1 MNEDMSDMI
10 KNLSSMLNG
19 KEIPEDIKNIISNIA
34 SNNSNHSHH
43 SNNSNYHNNSN
54 NNNSSSNNNS
64 YNTSNTNNYSSNTQY
79 NDDVSSDSRSN
90 NFNEKSTPDIDIG
103 MILKMKQIMDSMK
116 SNKDDPR
123 ANLLLSLKPYL
134 KNSRQEKVD
143 QYIKLFNMSKVFE
156 VINPLGGDTKNGI

>member
-19 KEIPEDIKNIISNIA
+19 KEMPEDIKNIISNIA
-34 SNNSNHSHH
+34 SNNNNHT
-43 SNNSNYHNNSN
+43 NSN
-54 NNNSSSNNNS
+54 NYNNNS
-64 YNTSNTNNYSSNTQY
+64 TTNNNNNINKNNFETNSYSNNQH
-79 NDDVSSDSRSN
+79 DDISSDSRSN
-90 NFNEKSTPDIDIG
+90 NFTSSEKTSPDIDIG

>member
-19 KEIPEDIKNIISNIA
+19 KEMPEDIKNIINNFA
-34 SNNSNHSHH
+34 SNNSNH
-43 SNNSNYHNNSN
+43 NNSNY
-54 NNNSSSNNNS
+54 NNNSQ
-64 YNTSNTNNYSSNTQY
+64 TNNYSSNNQH
-79 NDDVSSDSRSN
+79 DDDISSDSRTN
-90 NFNEKSTPDIDIG
+90 NSSFNEKSSPDIDIG

>member
-19 KEIPEDIKNIISNIA
+19 KEMPEDIKNIISNIA
-34 SNNSNHSHH
+34 SNNNNHT
-43 SNNSNYHNNSN
+43 NSN
-54 NNNSSSNNNS
+54 NYNSTTNNNNNINKNNFETNSYSNN
-64 YNTSNTNNYSSNTQY
+64 QH
-79 NDDVSSDSRSN
+79 DDISSDSRSD
-90 NFNEKSTPDIDIG
+90 NFTSSEKTSPDIDIG

>member
-19 KEIPEDIKNIISNIA
+19 KDMPEDIKNIISNF
-34 SNNSNHSHH
+34 
-43 SNNSNYHNNSN
+43 
-54 NNNSSSNNNS
+54 SSNNK
-64 YNTSNTNNYSSNTQY
+64 NTNNEDISSEERNS
-79 NDDVSSDSRSN
+79 NFDSDSY
-90 NFNEKSTPDIDIG
+90 STPDIDIG
-103 MILKMKQIMDSMK
+103 MILKMKKIMDSMK
-116 SNKDDPR
+116 NNKDDPR

-156 VINPLGGDTKNGI
+156 VINPLGGDTKNGL

>member
-19 KEIPEDIKNIISNIA
+19 KDMPEDIKNIISNIA
-34 SNNSNHSHH
+34 SNNNNH
-43 SNNSNYHNNSN
+43 NNTKNNNNYNNSN
-54 NNNSSSNNNS
+54 NN
-64 YNTSNTNNYSSNTQY
+64 SNTHNNNYSSNNQY
-79 NDDVSSDSRSN
+79 DDDISSDSRSN
-90 NFNEKSTPDIDIG
+90 NSNFNEKSTPDIDIG

-116 SNKDDPR
+116 NNKDDPR

>member
-19 KEIPEDIKNIISNIA
+19 KDIPEDIKNIISNFA
-34 SNNSNHSHH
+34 SNNSNTN
-43 SNNSNYHNNSN
+43 SNNSSNDSN
-54 NNNSSSNNNS
+54 NNNSYSDSSHKE
-64 YNTSNTNNYSSNTQY
+64 
-79 NDDVSSDSRSN
+79 DISSDSRN
-90 NFNEKSTPDIDIG
+90 NNSGQNTTPDIDID
-103 MILKMKQIMDSMK
+103 MIFKMKKIMDSMK
-116 SNKDDPR
+116 NNKDDPR

-156 VINPLGGDTKNGI
+156 VINPLGGDTKHGI

>member
-10 KNLSSMLNG
+10 KNLSSMLNS
-19 KEIPEDIKNIISNIA
+19 KEMPEDIKNIISNIA
-34 SNNSNHSHH
+34 SNNSNH
-43 SNNSNYHNNSN
+43 NNSNHH
-54 NNNSSSNNNS
+54 
-64 YNTSNTNNYSSNTQY
+64 TDNYSSNNQH
-79 NDDVSSDSRSN
+79 DDDISSNSRSN
-90 NFNEKSTPDIDIG
+90 NSSFNEKSTPDIDIG

-116 SNKDDPR
+116 NNKDDPR

>member
-19 KEIPEDIKNIISNIA
+19 KEMPEDIKNIISNIA
-34 SNNSNHSHH
+34 SNN
-43 SNNSNYHNNSN
+43 NNHNNSN
-54 NNNSSSNNNS
+54 NN
-64 YNTSNTNNYSSNTQY
+64 SNTHNNNYSSNNQY
-79 NDDVSSDSRSN
+79 DDDISSNSRSN
-90 NFNEKSTPDIDIG
+90 NSNFDEKSTPDIDIG

>member
-19 KEIPEDIKNIISNIA
+19 KEMPEDIKNIISNIT
-34 SNNSNHSHH
+34 SNNSNHNNTT
-43 SNNSNYHNNSN
+43 NNSNPH
-54 NNNSSSNNNS
+54 
-64 YNTSNTNNYSSNTQY
+64 TDNYSSNSQH
-79 NDDVSSDSRSN
+79 DDDISSDFRSN
-90 NFNEKSTPDIDIG
+90 NSSFNEKSTPDIDIG

>member
-1 MNEDMSDMI
+1 MSDMI

-19 KEIPEDIKNIISNIA
+19 KEMPEDIKNIINNFA
-34 SNNSNHSHH
+34 SNNSNH
-43 SNNSNYHNNSN
+43 NNSNY
-54 NNNSSSNNNS
+54 NNNSQ
-64 YNTSNTNNYSSNTQY
+64 TNNYSSNNQH
-79 NDDVSSDSRSN
+79 DDDISSDSRTN
-90 NFNEKSTPDIDIG
+90 NSSFNEKSSPDIDIG

>member
-19 KEIPEDIKNIISNIA
+19 KDMPEDIKNIISNFA
-34 SNNSNHSHH
+34 SNNSNI
-43 SNNSNYHNNSN
+43 N
-54 NNNSSSNNNS
+54 NNNSSNNFNNNNS
-64 YNTSNTNNYSSNTQY
+64 HNTTSH
-79 NDDVSSDSRSN
+79 NDDISSDSRDNNSSSN
-90 NFNEKSTPDIDIG
+90 SSPDIDIG
-103 MILKMKQIMDSMK
+103 MIIKMKKIMDSMK
-116 SNKDDPR
+116 NNKDDPR

-143 QYIKLFNMSKVFE
+143 QYVKLFNMSKVFE

>member
-19 KEIPEDIKNIISNIA
+19 KEMPEDIKNIISNLS
-34 SNNSNHSHH
+34 SNNNTH
-43 SNNSNYHNNSN
+43 NNNNNNSN
-54 NNNSSSNNNS
+54 NN
-64 YNTSNTNNYSSNTQY
+64 SNTHNNNYSSNSQY
-79 NDDVSSDSRSN
+79 NDDVSSDSRASN
-90 NFNEKSTPDIDIG
+90 SNFNEKSTPDIDIS

-116 SNKDDPR
+116 NNKDDPR

>member
-19 KEIPEDIKNIISNIA
+19 KKMPEDIKNIISNIT
-34 SNNSNHSHH
+34 SNNSNHNNTT
-43 SNNSNYHNNSN
+43 NNSNPH
-54 NNNSSSNNNS
+54 
-64 YNTSNTNNYSSNTQY
+64 TDNYSSNNQH
-79 NDDVSSDSRSN
+79 DDDISSDFRSN
-90 NFNEKSTPDIDIG
+90 NSSFNEKSTPDIDIG

>member
-19 KEIPEDIKNIISNIA
+19 KEMPEDIKNIISNIT
-34 SNNSNHSHH
+34 SNNSNHNNTT
-43 SNNSNYHNNSN
+43 NNSNPH
-54 NNNSSSNNNS
+54 
-64 YNTSNTNNYSSNTQY
+64 TDNYSSNNQH
-79 NDDVSSDSRSN
+79 DDDISSDFRSN
-90 NFNEKSTPDIDIG
+90 NSSFNEKSTPDIDIG

>member
-19 KEIPEDIKNIISNIA
+19 KEMPEDIKNIISNIA
-34 SNNSNHSHH
+34 
-43 SNNSNYHNNSN
+43 YN
-54 NNNSSSNNNS
+54 NNNHTNSTTNNNNNINKNNFETNSYSNN
-64 YNTSNTNNYSSNTQY
+64 QH
-79 NDDVSSDSRSN
+79 DDISSDSRSD
-90 NFNEKSTPDIDIG
+90 NFTSSEKTSPDIDIG

>member
-19 KEIPEDIKNIISNIA
+19 KEMPEDIKNIISNIA
-34 SNNSNHSHH
+34 SNN
-43 SNNSNYHNNSN
+43 NNHNNSN
-54 NNNSSSNNNS
+54 NNSNTHNNNCSSNN
-64 YNTSNTNNYSSNTQY
+64 QY
-79 NDDVSSDSRSN
+79 DDDISSDSRSN
-90 NFNEKSTPDIDIG
+90 NSNFNEKSTPDIDIG

-116 SNKDDPR
+116 NNKDDPR

>member
-19 KEIPEDIKNIISNIA
+19 KEMPEDIKNIINNFA
-34 SNNSNHSHH
+34 SNNSN
-43 SNNSNYHNNSN
+43 Y
-54 NNNSSSNNNS
+54 NNNSQ
-64 YNTSNTNNYSSNTQY
+64 TNNYSSNNQH
-79 NDDVSSDSRSN
+79 DDDISSDSRTN
-90 NFNEKSTPDIDIG
+90 NSSFNEKSSPDIDIG

>member
-19 KEIPEDIKNIISNIA
+19 KEMPEDIKNIISNIA
-34 SNNSNHSHH
+34 SNN
-43 SNNSNYHNNSN
+43 NNHNNSN
-54 NNNSSSNNNS
+54 NNSNTHNNSYSSNN
-64 YNTSNTNNYSSNTQY
+64 QY
-79 NDDVSSDSRSN
+79 DDDISSDSRGSN
-90 NFNEKSTPDIDIG
+90 SSFNEKSTPDIDIG

-116 SNKDDPR
+116 NNKNDPR

>member
-19 KEIPEDIKNIISNIA
+19 KEMPEDIKNIINNFA
-34 SNNSNHSHH
+34 SNNSNH
-43 SNNSNYHNNSN
+43 NNSNY
-54 NNNSSSNNNS
+54 NNNSQ
-64 YNTSNTNNYSSNTQY
+64 TSNHSNDNQH
-79 NDDVSSDSRSN
+79 NDDISSDSRNNSS
-90 NFNEKSTPDIDIG
+90 NFNEKSSPDIDIG

>member
-19 KEIPEDIKNIISNIA
+19 KEMPEDIKNIISNIA
-34 SNNSNHSHH
+34 SSNNNHANSNNYNNSNTG
-43 SNNSNYHNNSN
+43 N
-54 NNNSSSNNNS
+54 NNNINKNNSQTDNYSNN
-64 YNTSNTNNYSSNTQY
+64 QH
-79 NDDVSSDSRSN
+79 DDDISSDSRSN
-90 NFNEKSTPDIDIG
+90 NSTFNEKSSPDIDIG

>member
-19 KEIPEDIKNIISNIA
+19 KEMPEDIKNIISNIT
-34 SNNSNHSHH
+34 SNNSNHNNTT
-43 SNNSNYHNNSN
+43 NNSNPH
-54 NNNSSSNNNS
+54 
-64 YNTSNTNNYSSNTQY
+64 TDNYSSN
-79 NDDVSSDSRSN
+79 NPHDDDISSDFRSN
-90 NFNEKSTPDIDIG
+90 NSSFNEKSTPDIDIG

>member
-19 KEIPEDIKNIISNIA
+19 KEMPEDIKNIINNFA
-34 SNNSNHSHH
+34 SNNSNH
-43 SNNSNYHNNSN
+43 NNSNY
-54 NNNSSSNNNS
+54 NNNSQTNNHCNNS
-64 YNTSNTNNYSSNTQY
+64 QH
-79 NDDVSSDSRSN
+79 NDDISSDSRNNSSN
-90 NFNEKSTPDIDIG
+90 SNEKSSPDIDIG

>member
-19 KEIPEDIKNIISNIA
+19 KDMPEDIKNIISNFA
-34 SNNSNHSHH
+34 SNNSNI
-43 SNNSNYHNNSN
+43 N
-54 NNNSSSNNNS
+54 NNNSSNDFNNNNS
-64 YNTSNTNNYSSNTQY
+64 HNTTSH
-79 NDDVSSDSRSN
+79 NDDISSDSRDNNSSSN
-90 NFNEKSTPDIDIG
+90 SSPDIDIG
-103 MILKMKQIMDSMK
+103 MIIKMKKIMDSMK
-116 SNKDDPR
+116 NNKDDPR

-143 QYIKLFNMSKVFE
+143 QYVKLFNMSKVFE